1 MTTDLLDL
9 PAIDETL
16 IDAPTAPLAP
26 TTAVAT
32 AAAQAI
38 DPAKADLQ
46 VIALAHF
53 GDWRGTVKTATD
65 KFTGLVLD
73 LSNQSKIDDAKK
85 LRWRLVGIP
94 RADARKV
101 AKELKSKLSKVSKA
115 IGAEEEAIVAALD
128 AAEAIINQQIE
139 PAEAKLQAER
149 DEKARIDRER
159 VAALDAKL
167 ASLSNWIERCKEP
180 GITAERI
187 ANGIK
192 ALHMLELDPDEW
204 QGHLSRALV
213 RRAEVVDVMRQIHM
227 DTLAAEMRTAELERQ
242 RVENERIAAEQAEHQ
257 RRINEQAAELVAR
270 ERQARAITAFGTAL
284 AAAIARVGIAK
295 VTTVLPDVGAR
306 TDLLTPDEM
315 ESNAAA
321 LDALQPDPIT
331 QDDQES
337 GSSPADAPASV
348 DAPSMCA
355 SSAAESAEA
364 APSGDEGEGAHADER
379 APEPACV
386 VNMPALETSEGEA
399 VHIRTEDLPA
409 LATPEPDIIT
419 LCWQLVQVL
428 KTPYAGRFPSHPK
441 PGPEWWADVRSRI
454 DVIEPRL
461 AAMQGG
467 E

>member
-16 IDAPTAPLAP
+16 IDAPPAPLDP
-26 TTAVAT
+26 TTAVTA

-149 DEKARIDRER
+149 DEKARIERER

-242 RVENERIAAEQAEHQ
+242 RVENERIAAEQAERQ
-257 RRINEQAAELVAR
+257 RLLDEQAAELRRLQQEIAAAQ
-270 ERQARAITAFGTAL
+270 ERAAL
-284 AAAIARVGIAK
+284 AGRSA
-295 VTTVLPDVGAR
+295 
-306 TDLLTPDEM
+306 DLGTGDTPAPGQRETPP
-315 ESNAAA
+315 N
-321 LDALQPDPIT
+321 T
-331 QDDQES
+331 QES
-337 GSSPADAPASV
+337 GSCAGTPAV
-348 DAPSMCA
+348 CA

-409 LATPEPDIIT
+409 LAAPEFIT
-419 LCWQLVQVL
+419 AEDFERETAALVAHL
-428 KTPYAGRFPSHPK
+428 RRAFDSRFPSHPK
-441 PGPEWWADVRSRI
+441 PEKVWWDTLREHIASVEKMLPEVA
-454 DVIEPRL
+454 
-461 AAMQGG
+461 
-467 E
+467 